1 MRRDMAKSSSF
12 IDSFRH
18 RSTLFGRL
26 ECPRTEQLNA
36 LDNNMNTERADRLLA
51 LRRNSLP

>member
-1 MRRDMAKSSSF
+1 MAKSSSF